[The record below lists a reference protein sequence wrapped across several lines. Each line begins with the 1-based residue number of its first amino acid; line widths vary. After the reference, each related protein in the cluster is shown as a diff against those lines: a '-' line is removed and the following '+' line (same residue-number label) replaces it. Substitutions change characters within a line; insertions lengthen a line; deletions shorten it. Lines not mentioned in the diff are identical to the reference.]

1 MQNRALNRAFRNAA
15 LAFSLG
21 IAALGPAQSCTRAV
35 YLGTDGTVITGRSMD
50 WSEDMASNL
59 WAFPRGIKREGA
71 AGPKSLTW
79 VSKYGS
85 VVVSSYEAGTAD
97 GMNEAGLVANLLYLA
112 ESDLANPKATNRG
125 YPSRRGRNTAGPV
138 SHRRR
143 SGGGV
148 GPGAVLGDRTNA
160 AERPAGAASSVDLR
174 RHRRFWRSSSISP
187 ASSSSTTA
195 SDTR

>member
-1 MQNRALNRAFRNAA
+1 
-15 LAFSLG
+15 
-21 IAALGPAQSCTRAV
+21 
-35 YLGTDGTVITGRSMD
+35 MD

-112 ESDLANPKATNRG
+112 DSTMANPKATNRG
-125 YPSRRGRNTAGPV
+125 YPSRRGRNTCWTGFPP
-138 SHRRR
+138 SPKRWRRWARSR
-143 SGGGV
+143 SG
-148 GPGAVLGDRTNA
+148 
-160 AERPAGAASSVDLR
+160 
-174 RHRRFWRSSSISP
+174 
-187 ASSSSTTA
+187 
-195 SDTR
+195 